1 MNWIVNHKRAGP
13 RWSSRLS
20 PLVET
25 TRALSQFYLMIN
37 CNIEEKLYKQIL
49 KERFYFVRYKGI
61 DFAYI
66 PSRLVILL
74 IKAGIRYD
82 FNFNNQRFILK

>member
-1 MNWIVNHKRAGP
+1 MNWTVIQKRVGP
-13 RWSSRLS
+13 RCPSRLS

-25 TRALSQFYLMIN
+25 TRDLTQFYSMIKPY
-37 CNIEEKLYKQIL
+37 IEEELYKQIL
-49 KERFYFVRYKGI
+49 KERFYFINYKGI

-66 PSRLVILL
+66 PSRLVLLL